1 MPGVRQCYL
10 TISCVLFSVP
20 RIQDILRET
29 MPGSAPQ
36 AVPKQK
42 TTQRKSTLVKNNEAP
57 SSSFC
62 DSAQRYYRSKTNA
75 AAQANSMTIQTETGT
90 MPNEHLPAFV
100 GGGGGNIIETD
111 DKSLKPSERLEA
123 CINSMMK
130 KAEMLHPSP
139 EEQILQKQQ
148 ILEELQRVEREL
160 QEKAHAQLL
169 LTAQHQHQH
178 QQQHHH
184 QGIQIG
190 TIVTGTPTI
199 STITNNN
206 NSNNNANSL
215 SNLATV
221 AGVHAQ
227 QLIFNTDAVLDIESL
242 SSLTDISSVSNH
254 MGLNLHLTTS
264 ANNLAFPPAVHPPQQ
279 LYNLSQQP
287 PQQVQKVVQQSVIT
301 TTTPAA
307 DYCKSRMGKLAK
319 QAKTVMKQN
328 SQQPFKIPPPIL
340 LHQNDSSTKVDPQTI
355 PIMEDSEKMN
365 LRSVVYNDQQHPQ
378 THLQQ
383 QQQQATQ
390 QHQQQQIQL
399 QQQLL
404 HQHSQQQFVLSE
416 FTQNLTLRNT
426 KYCEGAI
433 AGVLHAMGGI
443 KLTESTQTHTIPMY
457 DAVTV
462 GNVLKQQQPHLIQ
475 PQQLQIIPQ
484 EQPSPQS
491 LPLQPLPP
499 QPQHFE
505 KNVKLVKGKTNKVQ
519 QQSLL
524 HTNPMSLTSMQPS
537 QQAIKQQLSSCNETC
552 TTLVGSIPLDGT
564 SVLTLSGMASPAFP
578 VSIAVTPVSIPT
590 TVSISTNCGAFA
602 HNLALD
608 EGLMVAAPA
617 RTLHE
622 TLGEIMTGKWMVLVF
637 ACLNSVI
644 L

>member
-1 MPGVRQCYL
+1 MNFLVCKRTLDFCGV
-10 TISCVLFSVP
+10 ISVDLCNVIISSLFLPVP

-29 MPGSAPQ
+29 MPSSAPQ

-42 TTQRKSTLVKNNEAP
+42 TTQRKSGLVKNNEAP

-62 DSAQRYYRSKTNA
+62 DSAQRYYRSKSNA

-90 MPNEHLPAFV
+90 ITNEHLPAFV

-169 LTAQHQHQH
+169 LTAQHQHQ
-178 QQQHHH
+178 QQHHH

-199 STITNNN
+199 PTITNNN
-206 NSNNNANSL
+206 NSNNNTNSL

-227 QLIFNTDAVLDIESL
+227 QLIFNTDAVLDIETL

-264 ANNLAFPPAVHPPQQ
+264 ANNLAFPPAVHSPQQ
-279 LYNLSQQP
+279 LYNLSQQQP
-287 PQQVQKVVQQSVIT
+287 PQQQVQQSVIT

-340 LHQNDSSTKVDPQTI
+340 LHQNDSTKVDPQTI
-355 PIMEDSEKMN
+355 PIIEDSEK
-365 LRSVVYNDQQHPQ
+365 LRGVLYSDQQHPQ
-378 THLQQ
+378 NHLQQ
-383 QQQQATQ
+383 QQQQQT

-462 GNVLKQQQPHLIQ
+462 GNALKQQQPHLIQ

-484 EQPSPQS
+484 EQPPPQS

-524 HTNPMSLTSMQPS
+524 HTNSMPLTSMQPS
-537 QQAIKQQLSSCNETC
+537 QPTLKQQLSSCNETC

-602 HNLALD
+602 HSLALD

-622 TLGEIMTGKWMVLVF
+622 TLGEIMTGMLIF
-637 ACLNSVI
+637 F
-644 L
+644 

>member
-1 MPGVRQCYL
+1 M
-10 TISCVLFSVP
+10 P

-29 MPGSAPQ
+29 LPGSAPQ

-42 TTQRKSTLVKNNEAP
+42 TAQRKSALVKNSEAP

-62 DSAQRYYRSKTNA
+62 DSSTAQQRYYRSSKTNNA
-75 AAQANSMTIQTETGT
+75 AAQANIQTETG
-90 MPNEHLPAFV
+90 PSELPPFV

-111 DKSLKPSERLEA
+111 ADKSLKPSERLEA

-169 LTAQHQHQH
+169 LTAQHQ
-178 QQQHHH
+178 QHHH

-199 STITNNN
+199 STLTNNN
-206 NSNNNANSL
+206 NSNQNNANSL

-264 ANNLAFPPAVHPPQQ
+264 ANNLAFPPAVHSPQQ
-279 LYNLSQQP
+279 LYNLSQQQQQQP
-287 PQQVQKVVQQSVIT
+287 PQQQVQKVVQQSVIT

-340 LHQNDSSTKVDPQTI
+340 LHQNDSSASSNKVDPQTV
-355 PIMEDSEKMN
+355 PVMEESEKMN
-365 LRSVVYNDQQHPQ
+365 LRSVVYSEQQHPQ
-378 THLQQ
+378 NHLQQ
-383 QQQQATQ
+383 QQQTTQ
-390 QHQQQQIQL
+390 QQQQQQQQIQL

-443 KLTESTQTHTIPMY
+443 KLTESTQTHAIPMY

-462 GNVLKQQQPHLIQ
+462 GNALKQQQPHLIQ

-484 EQPSPQS
+484 EQQQQQPSPQS

-524 HTNPMSLTSMQPS
+524 HTNPMSMQQQS
-537 QQAIKQQLSSCNETC
+537 QQQAIKQQLSSCNETC

-590 TVSISTNCGAFA
+590 TVSLATHCGAFT

-622 TLGEIMTGKWMVLVF
+622 TLGEIMTGTLMFFVDCCDVF
-637 ACLNSVI
+637 F
-644 L
+644 